1 MPSLKEIFE
10 KAQETGKVEYTY
22 FGGGISTTPFTQTS
36 IPFNDKEGF
45 GQVFSEPFI
54 KRGYDP
60 SPKFIS
66 FDPTNTYNTALAA
79 GIDTVRITKLLSTSV
94 RGVTW
99 LTKQVGL
106 QRSNPDLSYKT
117 VVDPNNKE
125 GELENTRLYN
135 ITGVNT
141 ISQVAAVGLGTHITR
156 HGLTPSDGTN
166 YIDLNTV
173 GNEFQSRL
181 SLYNGKIQK
190 SDGYVLLN
198 QYQGGPDYNVFFGIG
213 KTQIT
218 SYKNTL
224 GLNTGVTNKPG
235 FIDTS
240 NDDNFTLPGVDR
252 LENKKTDPAQLPA
265 NLLKFQP
272 FSYENINSYSN
283 NETKNKL
290 TPVVSPNSSRY
301 PLDFRKVKGTE
312 PNSNYPELNIHKR
325 IGVTSNQNN
334 IGSPNT
340 VDSINILK
348 ITPSKTFFANSVS
361 ARSPISDA
369 NLIYS
374 KGYDTGSVINK
385 VDGFYGRDL
394 IKFRIEVLN
403 NDNPVEGGLNT
414 DVLAFRAYI
423 ENMDDNFTSQWKEF
437 NYMGRGE
444 SFYTYEG
451 FKRSINLTYTIF
463 AHSEEEMSIV
473 WTKINYLMS
482 IMAPDYNTK
491 NQMRGNY
498 VYLTVGDYIYR
509 QPGIVDSLN
518 FTNLFGDSQTGWE
531 IALNEP
537 ESEADVSTDNQ
548 GTRDF
553 KQYEIPKMVKVQM
566 SFKPIHNFLPK
577 RMYNEDKMPNNTA
590 TFVTPNHML
599 LPSRYNRYLPSTQL
613 PPTTNTQ

>member
-218 SYKNTL
+218 SYQNTL

-482 IMAPDYNTK
+482 MMAPDYNTK

>member
-190 SDGYVLLN
+190 SNGYVLLN

-218 SYKNTL
+218 SYQNTL

-235 FIDTS
+235 YLEYNS
-240 NDDNFTLPGVDR
+240 TLPLSSDQ
-252 LENKKTDPAQLPA
+252 TQLSP
-265 NLLKFQP
+265 NLLNFQP

-283 NETKNKL
+283 SETKNKL
-290 TPVVSPNSSRY
+290 ANISENSAKY
-301 PLDFRKVKGTE
+301 PKDFRRIKGTE

-348 ITPSKTFFANSVS
+348 ITPSSTFYSSSIS

-374 KGYDTGSVINK
+374 KGYVAESVIKK

-403 NDNPVEGGLNT
+403 NDNPVIGTGAAAAINT

-444 SFYTYEG
+444 PFYTYEG
-451 FKRSINLTYTIF
+451 FKRNINLTYTIF

-482 IMAPDYNTK
+482 MMAPDYNTK

-518 FTNLFGDSQTGWE
+518 FTNLFGDNQTGWE

-537 ESEADVSTDNQ
+537 ESEADVFTDNQ

-599 LPSRYNRYLPSTQL
+599 LPSRYNRYLPS
-613 PPTTNTQ
+613 PPRPTPTNTQ